1 MEVKEEQESEA
12 GKGKRTKEREEKGNR
27 NLGEEA
33 SYQGY
38 KVWAVVMEILR
49 PAMNTDLCT
58 HAIYPAADQTSH
70 QQMKTVPKSVFDIHA
85 QLL

>member
-12 GKGKRTKEREEKGNR
+12 GTGTRTKEREEKGNR

-49 PAMNTDLCT
+49 PAMNADLCT